1 MKTFYDIIQDVSNLR
16 WSIDDPEPESFAETS
31 RAVKLAIP
39 QAHSYIWGLADFP
52 FKKKKKGI
60 AVQPG
65 MPTVLAPEGNIVNV
79 RIDGNGEYLIP
90 VQAEEAELWEEK
102 KGEPRY
108 FWVEFTDQSAAIS
121 LYPVPDKAL
130 TLIVRYETNFK
141 ARDSSG
147 NVKFNLEA
155 MGDVL
160 NLPNDRSI
168 EDLYL
173 HCLYTKSMVYL
184 IADETDENY
193 VPYQRE
199 FEEAYRSLLN
209 LTGIKRETRLVI

>member
-1 MKTFYDIIQDVSNLR
+1 M
-16 WSIDDPEPESFAETS
+16 
-31 RAVKLAIP
+31 
-39 QAHSYIWGLADFP
+39 
-52 FKKKKKGI
+52 
-60 AVQPG
+60 
-65 MPTVLAPEGNIVNV
+65 
-79 RIDGNGEYLIP
+79 
-90 VQAEEAELWEEK
+90 
-102 KGEPRY
+102 
-108 FWVEFTDQSAAIS
+108 
-121 LYPVPDKAL
+121 PDKAL

-141 ARDSSG
+141 ARDSAG
-147 NVKFNLEA
+147 NVKYNLEA

-199 FEEAYRSLLN
+199 FEEAYRNLLN